1 MSIHQTNSPFG
12 EEDEQR
18 LWDYIDGLS
27 SPSEKTVIEQ
37 LLEANAEWKAKYHE
51 FLEVHQLMQSSEL
64 EEPSMRFTL
73 NVMEEVAK
81 YGVAKATGK
90 YINKRIIWGI
100 AAFFFIMIGAMLVYG
115 FSLVNWHATPGT
127 SIIPIDIKKWEPSKI
142 VTNTYVNIFMM
153 VNIVLF
159 LYLLDRYLS
168 RKRAERMTGHSV

>member
-1 MSIHQTNSPFG
+1 M
-12 EEDEQR
+12 EER
-18 LWDYIDGLS
+18 LWNYIDGVS
-27 SPSEKTVIEQ
+27 SEDEKSLIEKLLASDAAFRAKYQELLGLHQ
-37 LLEANAEWKAKYHE
+37 LLGK
-51 FLEVHQLMQSSEL
+51 VEL

-168 RKRAERMTGHSV
+168 KKRAERMTGHIV

>member
-1 MSIHQTNSPFG
+1 MNTNQQM
-12 EEDEQR
+12 EER
-18 LWDYIDGLS
+18 LWNYIDGVS
-27 SPSEKTVIEQ
+27 SEDEKSLIEKLLASDAAFRAKYQELLGLHQ
-37 LLEANAEWKAKYHE
+37 LLGK
-51 FLEVHQLMQSSEL
+51 VEL

>member
-1 MSIHQTNSPFG
+1 MNTNQQM
-12 EEDEQR
+12 EER
-18 LWDYIDGLS
+18 LWNYIDGVS
-27 SPSEKTVIEQ
+27 SEDEKSLIEKLLASDAAFRAKYQELLGLHQ
-37 LLEANAEWKAKYHE
+37 LLGK
-51 FLEVHQLMQSSEL
+51 VEL

-127 SIIPIDIKKWEPSKI
+127 SILPIDIKKWEPSKI

>member
-1 MSIHQTNSPFG
+1 MNTNQQM
-12 EEDEQR
+12 EER
-18 LWDYIDGLS
+18 LWNYIDGVS
-27 SPSEKTVIEQ
+27 SEDEKSLIEKLLASDAAFRAKYQELLGLHQ
-37 LLEANAEWKAKYHE
+37 LLGK
-51 FLEVHQLMQSSEL
+51 VEL

-168 RKRAERMTGHSV
+168 RKKAERMTGHSV

>member
-1 MSIHQTNSPFG
+1 MNTNQQM
-12 EEDEQR
+12 EER
-18 LWDYIDGLS
+18 LWNYIDGVS
-27 SPSEKTVIEQ
+27 GEEEKSMIERLLASDAAFRSKYQELLGLHQ
-37 LLEANAEWKAKYHE
+37 LLGK
-51 FLEVHQLMQSSEL
+51 VEL

-115 FSLVNWHATPGT
+115 FSLVNWNATPGT
-127 SIIPIDIKKWEPSKI
+127 SILPIDIKKWEPSRI

-168 RKRAERMTGHSV
+168 KKRAERMTGHSV